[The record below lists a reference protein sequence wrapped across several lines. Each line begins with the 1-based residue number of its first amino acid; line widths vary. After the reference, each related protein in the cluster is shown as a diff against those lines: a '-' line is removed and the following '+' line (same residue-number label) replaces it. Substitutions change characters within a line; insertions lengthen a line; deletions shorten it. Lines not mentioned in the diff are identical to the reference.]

1 MTKAPKDGVT
11 QTCTWHQIDD
21 NILKL
26 LLVGGD
32 DRRVLLWN
40 VEKSI
45 IDKEEPQVMLKQ
57 HLSNIFCLSFDSKNT
72 RIFSAGNDD
81 QAIVHDIET

>member
-1 MTKAPKDGVT
+1 MTSLMINST
-11 QTCTWHQIDD
+11 Y
-21 NILKL
+21 
-26 LLVGGD
+26 LVLAGGD

-72 RIFSAGNDD
+72 RIFSGGNDD
-81 QAIVHDIET
+81 LAIVHDIET